1 MTFMAETEDSRDLAE
16 QSPEPTDEGS
26 PIPDP
31 EDEDTN
37 AEDVPQA
44 D

>member
-1 MTFMAETEDSRDLAE
+1 MSEYADQHPREDNRNE
-16 QSPEPTDEGS
+16 EIVGS

-37 AEDVPQA
+37 AEDDPQA

>member
-1 MTFMAETEDSRDLAE
+1 MSEYADQHPREDNRNE
-16 QSPEPTDEGS
+16 EIEGS

-37 AEDVPQA
+37 AEDDPQA